1 MQTYESKGDAM
12 IVRKILLTF
21 TVGLALSVDCLVA
34 MPHEGPD
41 PIAHWIFN
49 PRTVAQSKVEA
60 RLGPAASIEGK
71 HELVGQ
77 DQGLLLSGERSR
89 VLVTDN
95 FKNVADFLPEK
106 SFTLST
112 RFSIN
117 ERLEWGAVIGTF
129 QDNGGQEKGWVL
141 GYDARNFFIALS
153 TKGAD
158 DGDGLMTYL
167 KGETDY
173 ELGKYY
179 HVVAVF
185 DGATLQLFVDGK
197 LDAETTVQSGEIL
210 YPEQAPLV
218 IGAYQDDNEFFSH
231 KGRIYDV
238 AIYDIAAKPEWV
250 RQEFAHLE
258 SLGQLTGMDSV
269 DEPFGLVVPPY
280 LQNVTPSQITIGWQT
295 SKPASTAVR
304 YGETVELMQSST
316 GVDGKMIHHVTLEDL
331 KPNTQYFYCI
341 ESKDSAGESVVGDVL
356 TFQTA
361 CGPESPYAF
370 AIISDT
376 QGNPEVAGQVAEM
389 AWAQRPS
396 FLIHPGDLVSTG
408 TNDSHWTRQF
418 FPAMAPLIG
427 RVPIFPV
434 LGNHEVNA
442 RNYYDY
448 FELPDP
454 EYYYEFQYGNAHFFM
469 LDTNKRVD
477 PESEQYRWLEQRLKA
492 SQSKWKFVVHHH
504 PVYSSDENDYGNLWK
519 TNQSTRGDSRVRVL
533 AELYDK
539 YHVDVVWNG
548 HIHSYERTWPIHRN
562 TATTAEKGTVYM
574 VTGGGGGS
582 LETPGPFRP
591 FFQNNVKRGHHYC
604 MAYINGDTLE
614 FKAFDLEGRLFDT
627 MKLEK
632 R

>member
-1 MQTYESKGDAM
+1 M
-12 IVRKILLTF
+12 VLRRILFVL
-21 TVGLALSVDCLVA
+21 TVGLSLSVDALFA

-49 PRTVAQSKVEA
+49 PRTVGQSKVEA
-60 RLGPAASIEGK
+60 RLGPAAAIEGE
-71 HELVGQ
+71 HQLIGQ
-77 DQGLLLSGERSR
+77 DQGLLLSGDQSR
-89 VLVTDN
+89 VLVTDDY
-95 FKNVADFLPEK
+95 KNAADFLPQK
-106 SFTLST
+106 SFTIST

-117 ERLEWGAVIGTF
+117 ERIDWGGVIGAF
-129 QDNGGQEKGWVL
+129 QDNGNYEKGWVL

-153 TKGAD
+153 TTDAD
-158 DGDGLMTYL
+158 DGDGMMTYL
-167 KGETDY
+167 KGQTDY

-185 DGATLQLFVDGK
+185 DGELLQLFVDGK
-197 LDAETTVQSGEIL
+197 LDAETSVQGGDIL
-210 YPEQAPLV
+210 YPEKAPVV
-218 IGAYQDDNEFFSH
+218 IGAYQDDDEFFPH
-231 KGRIYDV
+231 TGRIYDI
-238 AIYDIAAKPEWV
+238 AIYDMAAKPEWV
-250 RQEFAHLE
+250 KQEFDHLK
-258 SLGQLTGMDSV
+258 SLAQLTGMDSV
-269 DEPFGLVVPPY
+269 DEPFGIVVPPY
-280 LQNVTPSQITIGWQT
+280 LQSVSTSQITIGWQT
-295 SKPASTAVR
+295 SKPATTFVR
-304 YGETVELMQSST
+304 YGETIDLEQNST
-316 GVDGKMIHHVTLEDL
+316 GIDGKMIHHVTLDGL
-331 KPNTQYFYCI
+331 KPNTQYFYSVG
-341 ESKDSAGESVVGDVL
+341 SKDSSGETVSGDVL

-361 CGPESPYAF
+361 CGEESPYAF

-376 QGNPEVAGQVAEM
+376 QGNPEVAGKVAEM

-448 FELPDP
+448 FDLPTP
-454 EYYYEFQYGNAHFFM
+454 EYYYDFKYGNAHFFM

-477 PESEQYRWLEQRLKA
+477 PESEQYQWLEESLKA

-519 TNQSTRGDSRVRVL
+519 TNQSTRGDARVRVL

-539 YHVDVVWNG
+539 YHVDIVWNG

-562 TATTAEKGTVYM
+562 AATTSDKGTVYM
-574 VTGGGGGS
+574 VTGGGGGG

-604 MAYINGDTLE
+604 MAYVNGDSLE
-614 FKAFDLEGRLFDT
+614 FKAFDLEGRLFDSMT
-627 MKLEK
+627 LQK
-632 R
+632 RKVGKPTP